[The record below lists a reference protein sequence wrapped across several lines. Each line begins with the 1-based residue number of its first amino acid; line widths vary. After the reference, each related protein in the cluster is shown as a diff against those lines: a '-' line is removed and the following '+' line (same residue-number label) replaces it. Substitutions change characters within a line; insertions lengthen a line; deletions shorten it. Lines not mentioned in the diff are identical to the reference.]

1 MFGKDRKEGG
11 ELDPDEYRRLEGI
24 IGSPYDLSA
33 DSKKYKGL
41 PRLRRQKHKY
51 YEETPLDT
59 FILFTLLSLPILVPS
74 GALLFVDQSK
84 KDHPVQPFKIP
95 AKEHVVEVDNPPQS
109 SRQFIAS
116 ALVAGKIACPESF
129 VREGNIQLTKPLLP
143 VVRTEVE
150 FPADKVVVTKGS
162 VSSNTELDRIVT
174 CSYPESDP
182 HEIMHIP
189 VVREG
194 Q

>member
-1 MFGKDRKEGG
+1 MFGRDSHET
-11 ELDPDEYRRLEGI
+11 RRLFNHNRH
-24 IGSPYDLSA
+24 S
-33 DSKKYKGL
+33 
-41 PRLRRQKHKY
+41 RRNY

-59 FILFTLLSLPILVPS
+59 FIVFTLLSLPILVPA

-84 KDHPVQPFKIP
+84 KGHPVQPFKIP
-95 AKEHVVEVDNPPQS
+95 AKEHVVEVNNPPQS
-109 SRQFIAS
+109 SRQFIAN
-116 ALVAGKIACPESF
+116 ALVAGKIACPASF

-143 VVRTEVE
+143 VVRTELE
-150 FPADKVVVTKGS
+150 FPADEVVVAKGS

-182 HEIMHIP
+182 NEIIHIP

-194 Q
+194 